1 MNNTKG
7 VLIPLVF
14 IVSIIGFLAGVML
27 QISFEP
33 TDQSLA
39 EAKVGKILMAISI
52 VVYLFAWMLVKT
64 NHKNK

>member
-33 TDQSLA
+33 TE
-39 EAKVGKILMAISI
+39 EAYADAKLGKFLVKISI
-52 VVYLFAWMLVKT
+52 VAFIFALLFVKI
-64 NHKNK
+64 NRGKK